1 MTEAIVIRPAG
12 ADDFKT
18 IASIFHDAVRQV
30 AIRDYTQEQVE
41 AWSPSEHSVEHWVK
55 RTAALKVRLA
65 ALSETPATAA
75 GFIGFADDG
84 FIDLLFTRPEFLRR
98 GIARSLLRDA
108 ESDLQKNCVA
118 RAYANVSLTAR
129 PFFEAMGYRSVKSQR
144 VWCRS
149 VEFQNFRM
157 EKNLI
162 TP

>member
-1 MTEAIVIRPAG
+1 MTEAIVIRPAL
-12 ADDFKT
+12 ANDFKT

-41 AWSPSEHSVEHWVK
+41 AWSPGEHSVEHWLN
-55 RTAALKVRLA
+55 RTAALKVWVA
-65 ALSETPATAA
+65 AVPETPSTLG
-75 GFIGFADDG
+75 GFIGFAADG

-98 GIARSLLRDA
+98 GIARSLLA
-108 ESDLQKNCVA
+108 EAEADLQQNCVA
-118 RAYANVSLTAR
+118 TAYANVSFTAR
-129 PFFEAMGYRSVKSQR
+129 PFFEAMGYRCLKIQR

-149 VEFQNFRM
+149 VEMQNFRM